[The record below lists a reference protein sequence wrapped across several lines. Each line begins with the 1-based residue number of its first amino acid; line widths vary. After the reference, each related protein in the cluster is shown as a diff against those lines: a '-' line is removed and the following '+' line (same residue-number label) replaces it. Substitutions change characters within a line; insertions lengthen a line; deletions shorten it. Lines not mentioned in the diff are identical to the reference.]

1 MSKKSSIVWSK
12 KVASIALNCGIPK
25 LCSHLTPKVV
35 VFTKGWLGHFV
46 HTWEGRRFGFLCES
60 HNTMHFICE
69 KLEKDG
75 EVTNFV
81 EGVAKEHF
89 YTRQPTTTQCISLAV
104 LAHVE
109 FRSSSQ
115 PVNFLSMQDES
126 MNFIKVKSRCS
137 KNAWTHRRKWLWS
150 AKLMGS
156 SEHSL
161 HNYRLSN
168 YFQELNALGGI
179 PKFANAT
186 LIFSQLLLVVMS
198 AVVVFPDSCLRIWR
212 LIPMM

>member
-1 MSKKSSIVWSK
+1 
-12 KVASIALNCGIPK
+12 
-25 LCSHLTPKVV
+25 
-35 VFTKGWLGHFV
+35 
-46 HTWEGRRFGFLCES
+46 
-60 HNTMHFICE
+60 MHFICE

-137 KNAWTHRRKWLWS
+137 KNAWTHRRKCALLGCPSSPLPLLSDPPVHGQCARPFPKSSVNDVKVIRPAWLLRS
-150 AKLMGS
+150 MLL
-156 SEHSL
+156 HSL
-161 HNYRLSN
+161 TDDKSSN
-168 YFQELNALGGI
+168 GGNQSSLT
-179 PKFANAT
+179 PQPTNVPQCFPD
-186 LIFSQLLLVVMS
+186 LLL
-198 AVVVFPDSCLRIWR
+198 I
-212 LIPMM
+212 IP